1 MFTTIDFRYSV
12 DVTTEVNSERTIFS
26 RGNSYRYEIDQF
38 CRGVLT
44 RQNEQICELIDS
56 QGLAWMSRLDIAGMN
71 LTRDTFGDSFSV
83 VCEKLFEMRRP
94 RTAYIIAIL
103 AYALKLDEYCT
114 LHCTWYSIELL
125 IYTLTDIFV
134 NVGLDLDVLS
144 TTHRRCTLL

>member
-1 MFTTIDFRYSV
+1 MFTAIDFRYSM

-26 RGNSYRYEIDQF
+26 RGNSYRHEIDQF

-44 RQNEQICELIDS
+44 RQNERICGFINT
-56 QGLAWMSRLDIAGMN
+56 QGLVMSRLDIAGMN
-71 LTRDTFGDSFSV
+71 LTRDTFGTSFIG

-114 LHCTWYSIELL
+114 LHCTWYSRELL
-125 IYTLTDIFV
+125 IYTLIDIFV
-134 NVGLDLDVLS
+134 DVSLDLDVLS
-144 TTHRRCTLL
+144 TRHRRCTLL

>member
-1 MFTTIDFRYSV
+1 MFTAIDFRYSV

-26 RGNSYRYEIDQF
+26 RGNSYRYEIAQF

-44 RQNEQICELIDS
+44 RQNEQICGLINT
-56 QGLAWMSRLDIAGMN
+56 QGLTMSRLDIAGMN
-71 LTRDTFGDSFSV
+71 LTRDTFGDSFSG

-94 RTAYIIAIL
+94 RSAYIIAIL

-114 LHCTWYSIELL
+114 LHCTWYSRELL

-134 NVGLDLDVLS
+134 DVGLDPDVLS
-144 TTHRRCTLL
+144 TRHRRCTLL

>member
-1 MFTTIDFRYSV
+1 MLRPKLVANELF
-12 DVTTEVNSERTIFS
+12 FS
-26 RGNSYRYEIDQF
+26 RGNLYRHEIDQF

-44 RQNEQICELIDS
+44 RQNERICGLINAH
-56 QGLAWMSRLDIAGMN
+56 GIAMSRLDIGGMN
-71 LTRDTFGDSFSV
+71 LTRDTFGASFIG

-114 LHCTWYSIELL
+114 LDCTWYSRELL

-134 NVGLDLDVLS
+134 DVGLDLNVLS
-144 TTHRRCTLL
+144 TRHRRCTLL